1 MRFEINS
8 EFEYA
13 PSVVSVSL
21 IRQQWTLGFG
31 AVLDFSLTKL
41 LGMFKPATD
50 FRALGSDARFNVKFF
65 EVYFEVRLLL
75 WCLAVEVNLPYKIE
89 QCSSN

>member
-1 MRFEINS
+1 MRYEINS

-13 PSVVSVSL
+13 PSVTSVSL
-21 IRQQWTLGFG
+21 FRQQGTLGFG

-41 LGMFKPATD
+41 IGIFKPSSD
-50 FRALGSDARFNVKFF
+50 FRALDSDARFNVKFF

-75 WCLAVEVNLPYKIE
+75 WCLAIEVNLPYKVT
-89 QCSSN
+89 QC